1 MSSKAKRVLPTRPEP
16 PSAEQILADVQGADP
31 SDPVFILPSEP
42 PQEPGPAPG
51 EPAPGERGGVGTPPS
66 PAEPR
71 LCPPGCPEPAA
82 EERERLYRQIRSYVG
97 MNQRL
102 QRAREQLRERRREL
116 QRVGEA
122 LDGGIANM
130 RQKAF

>member
-16 PSAEQILADVQGADP
+16 PSAEQILADVQGTLP
-31 SDPVFILPSEP
+31 SDPVFVLPAEP

-51 EPAPGERGGVGTPPS
+51 
-66 PAEPR
+66 
-71 LCPPGCPEPAA
+71 CPEP
-82 EERERLYRQIRSYVG
+82 EERERLYGQIRSYVG

-102 QRAREQLRERRREL
+102 QQSREQLRERRREL

-122 LDGGIANM
+122 LERGIAEM

>member
-16 PSAEQILADVQGADP
+16 PGAEQVLADVRGARP
-31 SDPVFILPSEP
+31 ADPVFLL
-42 PQEPGPAPG
+42 
-51 EPAPGERGGVGTPPS
+51 

-71 LCPPGCPEPAA
+71 RDRGPSPGCPGPGRQEAAA
-82 EERERLYRQIRSYVG
+82 EERERLYRQSRSYVE

-102 QRAREQLRERRREL
+102 QESRERLRAQREEL
-116 QRVGEA
+116 QRAGAA
-122 LDGGIANM
+122 LERGVSEM

>member
-1 MSSKAKRVLPTRPEP
+1 MSSKAKRVLPTRPEF
-16 PSAEQILADVQGADP
+16 PSAEHILADLQGAHPTDP
-31 SDPVFILPSEP
+31 IFVLPAEP
-42 PQEPGPAPG
+42 PQEPGPA
-51 EPAPGERGGVGTPPS
+51 
-66 PAEPR
+66 
-71 LCPPGCPEPAA
+71 PGCPEPAA

-102 QRAREQLRERRREL
+102 QQSREQLRERRREL

-122 LDGGIANM
+122 LESGIAEM

>member
-16 PSAEQILADVQGADP
+16 PSAEQILADVQGTLP
-31 SDPVFILPSEP
+31 SDPVFVLPAEP
-42 PQEPGPAPG
+42 PQDHGPA
-51 EPAPGERGGVGTPPS
+51 
-66 PAEPR
+66 
-71 LCPPGCPEPAA
+71 PGCPEPAA

-97 MNQRL
+97 MNAGL
-102 QRAREQLRERRREL
+102 QQSRERLRERRREL

-122 LDGGIANM
+122 LERGIAEM

>member
-16 PSAEQILADVQGADP
+16 PSVEQILADVQGTDP
-31 SDPVFILPSEP
+31 TDPVFVLPSEP

-51 EPAPGERGGVGTPPS
+51 
-66 PAEPR
+66 
-71 LCPPGCPEPAA
+71 CPEPAA
-82 EERERLYRQIRSYVG
+82 EELERLYRQIRSYVG

-102 QRAREQLRERRREL
+102 QQSREQLRERRREL

-122 LDGGIANM
+122 LDGGIAEM

>member
-1 MSSKAKRVLPTRPEP
+1 MSSKAKRVLLTRPEP
-16 PSAEQILADVQGADP
+16 PSVEQILADVQGTHP
-31 SDPVFILPSEP
+31 SDPVFVLPAEP
-42 PQEPGPAPG
+42 PQDPGPA
-51 EPAPGERGGVGTPPS
+51 
-66 PAEPR
+66 
-71 LCPPGCPEPAA
+71 PGCPEPAA

-102 QRAREQLRERRREL
+102 QRSREQLRERRREL

-122 LDGGIANM
+122 LDRGIAEM

>member
-16 PSAEQILADVQGADP
+16 PSVEQILADVQGTHP
-31 SDPVFILPSEP
+31 SDPVFVLPAEP
-42 PQEPGPAPG
+42 PQGEGGP
-51 EPAPGERGGVGTPPS
+51 RGPPS

-102 QRAREQLRERRREL
+102 QQSREQLRERRREL

-122 LDGGIANM
+122 LDRGIAEM

>member
-1 MSSKAKRVLPTRPEP
+1 MSFKAKRVLLTRPEP
-16 PSAEQILADVQGADP
+16 PSVEQILADVQGTHP
-31 SDPVFILPSEP
+31 SDPVFVLPAEP
-42 PQEPGPAPG
+42 PQDPGPA
-51 EPAPGERGGVGTPPS
+51 
-66 PAEPR
+66 
-71 LCPPGCPEPAA
+71 PGCPEPAA

-102 QRAREQLRERRREL
+102 QRSREQLRERRREL

-122 LDGGIANM
+122 LDRGIAEM

>member
-16 PSAEQILADVQGADP
+16 PSVEQILADVQGTHP
-31 SDPVFILPSEP
+31 SDPVFVLPAEP
-42 PQEPGPAPG
+42 PQDHGPA
-51 EPAPGERGGVGTPPS
+51 
-66 PAEPR
+66 
-71 LCPPGCPEPAA
+71 PGCPEP

-102 QRAREQLRERRREL
+102 QQSREQLRERRREL

-122 LDGGIANM
+122 LDRGIAEM

>member
-16 PSAEQILADVQGADP
+16 PSVEQILADVRGTHP
-31 SDPVFILPSEP
+31 TDPVFLL
-42 PQEPGPAPG
+42 
-51 EPAPGERGGVGTPPS
+51 

-71 LCPPGCPEPAA
+71 RDHGPSPGSPGPTGQEAPA
-82 EERERLYRQIRSYVG
+82 EERERLYRQSRSYVE

-102 QRAREQLRERRREL
+102 QESRERLRERREEL
-116 QRVGEA
+116 QRVGAA
-122 LDGGIANM
+122 LERGILEM

>member
-16 PSAEQILADVQGADP
+16 PSAEQILADVQGAPPTDP
-31 SDPVFILPSEP
+31 IFILPTEP
-42 PQEPGPAPG
+42 PQEHGPA
-51 EPAPGERGGVGTPPS
+51 
-66 PAEPR
+66 
-71 LCPPGCPEPAA
+71 PGCPEPAA

-102 QRAREQLRERRREL
+102 QRSRELLRERRREL

-122 LDGGIANM
+122 LEREVAEM